1 MAFEWNKIFILCG
14 RKRLVIL
21 HKIQHSKFPAAGY
34 RRTIRLTAGENEFL
48 YTGHWINSY
57 FSNVIDIGGF
67 GRIYVPAS
75 N

>member
-34 RRTIRLTAGENEFL
+34 RRTIRLQVRMSC
-48 YTGHWINSY
+48 YTLVTGLIATS
-57 FSNVIDIGGF
+57 
-67 GRIYVPAS
+67 AM
-75 N
+75 